1 MKEYKIEIWGDDALT
16 ATLNLSENE
25 AATIKKVINALSPSG
40 AFPPSISFT
49 CLTDIEV
56 EKKKAEMEERRRYEE
71 EKAKEHM
78 DDVKSIWKAAFEKA
92 GMKI

>member
-16 ATLNLSENE
+16 ATLNLSDDE
-25 AATIKKVINALSPSG
+25 AATIKKVINALCPSG
-40 AFPPSISFT
+40 AFPPHVFLT
-49 CLTDIEV
+49 CLTDIEA
-56 EKKKAEMEERRRYEE
+56 EKKKAEAEERRRYEE